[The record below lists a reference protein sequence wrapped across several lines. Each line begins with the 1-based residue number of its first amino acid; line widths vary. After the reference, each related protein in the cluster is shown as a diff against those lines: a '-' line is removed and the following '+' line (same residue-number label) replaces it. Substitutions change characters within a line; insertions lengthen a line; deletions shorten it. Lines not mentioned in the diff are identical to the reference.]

1 MSKNSKNFLTGKFI
15 KRYKRF
21 FVDVQLDSKKIVTAH
36 CPNTGSMMGLLKKD
50 NLVYLTEADDPNRK
64 LKFTLEAI
72 QSNGAMVGV
81 NTHRANRIVEV
92 AISNGKISELGKI
105 VSFKREVKYGQNSR
119 IDFLVHTKKEEIYV
133 EVKNVT
139 LSRDKSIAE
148 FPDAVTERGLKHLNE
163 LSTLPTKSVRAVM
176 LFLVQRDDCSKFKIA
191 ADIDN
196 KYAGT
201 FKKVKKMGVEPLCYD
216 CSFDKN
222 GISVNKKLKILN

>member
-1 MSKNSKNFLTGKFI
+1 MSKNFLTGKFI

-36 CPNTGSMMGLLKKD
+36 CPNTGSMMGLLEKD

-81 NTHRANRIVEV
+81 NTHRANRIVEE
-92 AISNGKISELGKI
+92 AISNGKILELGKI

-119 IDFLVHTKKEEIYV
+119 IDFLVQTKKEEIYV

-176 LFLVQRDDCSKFKIA
+176 LFLVQRDDCSKLKIA
-191 ADIDN
+191 ADIDT
-196 KYAGT
+196 KYADT
-201 FKKVKKMGVEPLCYD
+201 FNKVKKMGVEPLCYD
-216 CSFDKN
+216 CSFSRN
-222 GISVNKKLKILN
+222 AISVNKKIKILN